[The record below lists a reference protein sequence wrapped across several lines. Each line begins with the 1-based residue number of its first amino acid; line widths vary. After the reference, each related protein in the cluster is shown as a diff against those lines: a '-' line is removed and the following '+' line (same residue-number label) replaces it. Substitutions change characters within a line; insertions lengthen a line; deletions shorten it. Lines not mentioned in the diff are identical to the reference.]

1 MIKSLFYKMKREKLA
16 FLAMICV
23 FVSLAL
29 DVALLIFD
37 VIELAIVKT
46 NSAKLAGMFLGIN
59 IFVIALNAL
68 TVAFIIVL
76 LILKKAGKI
85 K

>member
-23 FVSLAL
+23 FVCLTL

>member
-16 FLAMICV
+16 FFAMICV
-23 FVSLAL
+23 FVCLAL

>member
-1 MIKSLFYKMKREKLA
+1 MIKSLFYKKKREKLA
-16 FLAMICV
+16 FVAMICV
-23 FVSLAL
+23 FVCLAL